1 MQFKVLNCENSIRCS
16 PCRAYL
22 YRLVDSK
29 LVKIHDHKEGYIKNS
44 YCYVVLIMS
53 KTWHLDCKR
62 TSLSCSNCIGD
73 IKDFSDGVEERR
85 IISGNRRLQCVEKS
99 QHLLRIVNR
108 SPDVD
113 DYFFCLSDEN
123 GVRCHTVI
131 YALWNETFLTIC
143 SFSINLTISN
153 TYRRSDTEILGG
165 RSH

>member
-85 IISGNRRLQCVEKS
+85 IILPDILSELKLIDQEEY
-99 QHLLRIVNR
+99 LLNKKDPADCKN
-108 SPDVD
+108 S
-113 DYFFCLSDEN
+113 
-123 GVRCHTVI
+123 
-131 YALWNETFLTIC
+131 W
-143 SFSINLTISN
+143 
-153 TYRRSDTEILGG
+153 
-165 RSH
+165 